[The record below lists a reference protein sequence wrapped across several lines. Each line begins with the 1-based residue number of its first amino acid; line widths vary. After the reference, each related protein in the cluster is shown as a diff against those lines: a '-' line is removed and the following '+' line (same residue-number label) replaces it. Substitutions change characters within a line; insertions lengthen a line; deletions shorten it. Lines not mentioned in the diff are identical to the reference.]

1 LSVFEQVIG
10 VSGPQQDSW
19 EEVSALVDTGSIYTV
34 LPTLLLQ
41 RLGVVPT
48 ERRRFRIAD
57 NSVMERDVGEVLVR
71 IDQRVKATPVVFG
84 GVDSPLLLGAVTL
97 EEFGLGV
104 DPMNKRLI
112 PVEGVLMSNAF
123 EHSCFAESDIL
134 V

>member
-34 LPTLLLQ
+34 LPTPLLQ

-48 ERRRFRIAD
+48 ERRRFRSAD

-71 IDQRVKATPVVFG
+71 IDQRVKATP
-84 GVDSPLLLGAVTL
+84 
-97 EEFGLGV
+97 
-104 DPMNKRLI
+104 
-112 PVEGVLMSNAF
+112 
-123 EHSCFAESDIL
+123 
-134 V
+134 